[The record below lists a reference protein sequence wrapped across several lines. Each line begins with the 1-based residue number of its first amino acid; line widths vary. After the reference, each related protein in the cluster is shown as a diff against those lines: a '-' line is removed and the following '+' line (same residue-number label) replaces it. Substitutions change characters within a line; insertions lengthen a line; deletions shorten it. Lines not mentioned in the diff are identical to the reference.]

1 MLEPP
6 EQKMLPMDCNTLP
19 EKSPK
24 SQVAN
29 SALHSKRK
37 LDNSETC
44 CNEEL
49 GSAKTKKGKKLEFE
63 VKECLKSESNKES
76 VGTLGTK
83 IVKDNDCHDKLHG
96 SGHTEEGEID
106 RRLNANK
113 SQCKSLKNDEIL
125 SCEVNKLCD
134 KYRDKLLSD
143 TERGS
148 NKMSGKRK
156 NVDAEHGKNLA
167 GECDDNNKKYSRRK
181 SEYDMSENTRFK
193 KSSHVCEA
201 ERQERKRSKPGCS
214 DHESSDDDRY
224 DPRKCEQS
232 NRRCRET
239 SKYSQERERWRDHPR
254 RRSSRDHSEYDHNS
268 NMRYQRDQRTNYRRQ
283 SYDKQLCKKV
293 RDIEQERKIDFRLG
307 RSTIKD
313 VAKVRK
319 FIFVF

>member
-6 EQKMLPMDCNTLP
+6 EQKMVPMDCNTLP
-19 EKSPK
+19 EKSAK

-29 SALHSKRK
+29 STLHSKRK
-37 LDNSETC
+37 LDNSETH
-44 CNEEL
+44 CNGEL
-49 GSAKTKKGKKLEFE
+49 GSAETKKGKLESE
-63 VKECLKSESNKES
+63 VKECLTSESNKDS
-76 VGTLGTK
+76 DGTSETK
-83 IVKDNDCHDKLHG
+83 IVKDDDCHDKLHE
-96 SGHTEEGEID
+96 SGHMKEGEID
-106 RRLNANK
+106 GHLNTNK
-113 SQCKSLKNDEIL
+113 SQCESLKNDEIL
-125 SCEVNKLCD
+125 SCKVNKPCD

-143 TERGS
+143 AERSS

-156 NVDAEHGKNLA
+156 SVDAEHDKNLA
-167 GECDDNNKKYSRRK
+167 DEHNDNIKKYNRRK
-181 SEYDMSENTRFK
+181 SDYDMSENARFK
-193 KSSHVCEA
+193 KSSHVYEA
-201 ERQERKRSKPGCS
+201 ERQERKRSKPSCS

-224 DPRKCEQS
+224 DPREQS
-232 NRRCRET
+232 NRRYRET

-254 RRSSRDHSEYDHNS
+254 RRSSRGHSEYDHNS
-268 NMRYQRDQRTNYRRQ
+268 NMRYHRDKRTNYRGK